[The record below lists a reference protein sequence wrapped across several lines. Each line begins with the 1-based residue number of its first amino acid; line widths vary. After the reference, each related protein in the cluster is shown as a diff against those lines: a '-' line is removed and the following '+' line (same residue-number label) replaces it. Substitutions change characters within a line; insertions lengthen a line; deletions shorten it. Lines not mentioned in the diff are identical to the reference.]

1 MNKENKTN
9 DYNYDQL
16 RVIIADELSK
26 MEIFRKWAI
35 KFIENNYDTPE
46 NRAILE
52 EKATE
57 EGIIN
62 IKIFA
67 NWKKKGE

>member
-26 MEIFRKWAI
+26 MAVSYTHLTLPT
-35 KFIENNYDTPE
+35 N
-46 NRAILE
+46 
-52 EKATE
+52 
-57 EGIIN
+57 
-62 IKIFA
+62 
-67 NWKKKGE
+67 